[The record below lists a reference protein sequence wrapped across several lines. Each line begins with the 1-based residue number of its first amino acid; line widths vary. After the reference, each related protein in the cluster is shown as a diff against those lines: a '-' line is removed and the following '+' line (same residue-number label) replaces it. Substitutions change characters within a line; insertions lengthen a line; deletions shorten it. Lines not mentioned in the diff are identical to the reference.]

1 MVYDKLS
8 TDQSKRNATR
18 LSRRHIKIE
27 YYAYDDPLA
36 TNDRVTV
43 TIFVPNKRKREKNMG
58 ALRFSFA
65 MDSSDSDSLS

>member
-43 TIFVPNKRKREKNMG
+43 TISVPNKRKREKIWERY
-58 ALRFSFA
+58 ASA
-65 MDSSDSDSLS
+65 SLWIPPTLTL